1 MKLKFII
8 LLICCSIL
16 YSCKKDDHP
25 ICGCTSPTYLNLF
38 VKDTLGNVVSGA
50 SVKLYSTQTDW
61 INQTNQLGNTLI
73 SDSVGRVD
81 YYTTLTPAVNYYW
94 LVQKGGLSNQ
104 NNVITNT
111 TAIIPNSVN
120 SFNTVISK

>member
-1 MKLKFII
+1 M
-8 LLICCSIL
+8 
-16 YSCKKDDHP
+16 
-25 ICGCTSPTYLNLF
+25 
-38 VKDTLGNVVSGA
+38 SGA

-73 SDSVGRVD
+73 SDSVGQVD

-111 TAIIPNSVN
+111 TAIIPNSIN